1 MELHQIEQVDSQ
13 DMQAAL
19 PQYFKVSEK
28 NFICKMRA
36 VAREMLTGDA
46 FRARACVLLLCMAI
60 LARREPKDETCVASD
75 DGAPCGDA
83 KASSDRDAQVV
94 RGGMKALHLESAAG
108 MNPDSS
114 RIDRSRRPRSDGR
127 KGFSII
133 GNSPIAS
140 CRSST
145 FAA

>member
-46 FRARACVLLLCMAI
+46 FRARACVFLLCMAI
-60 LARREPKDETCVASD
+60 LARREPKTKLVWRLMTERRVAMRK
-75 DGAPCGDA
+75 PL
-83 KASSDRDAQVV
+83 RI
-94 RGGMKALHLESAAG
+94 GML
-108 MNPDSS
+108 
-114 RIDRSRRPRSDGR
+114 RSCAVG
-127 KGFSII
+127 
-133 GNSPIAS
+133 
-140 CRSST
+140 
-145 FAA
+145 